1 MSYFTARFACARLNA
16 GSLRRRIESPPAPGA
31 PNGAEGS
38 MPFNPS
44 RVMRGKAALPPITA
58 KEADSDQFSQANRR
72 LYGRYRDHVCP
83 GPVRACLGEG
93 WWRRRRFAWFTRTRS
108 PPAPRFSGQ
117 FPSGPRSWKRLCRRP
132 QTSNQALR
140 QHRWLSSRAA
150 LQLDRPTKGRLRRCA
165 TVSRHVSGGA
175 LARLMRASSLGL
187 GHPTLSAQMWENYNH
202 L

>member
-1 MSYFTARFACARLNA
+1 MPGYRGRRIGGNNSQCVNYFTARSACARLNA
-16 GSLRRRIESPPAPGA
+16 GSLRRRIQSPPAPGA

-44 RVMRGKAALPPITA
+44 RVTRGKAALPPITA

-83 GPVRACLGEG
+83 GPVRTCLGEG

-117 FPSGPRSWKRLCRRP
+117 LPSGPRSWKRLCRRP

-140 QHRWLSSRAA
+140 QYRWLSSRAA
-150 LQLDRPTKGRLRRCA
+150 LQLDESPHRTSQR
-165 TVSRHVSGGA
+165 
-175 LARLMRASSLGL
+175 SS
-187 GHPTLSAQMWENYNH
+187 
-202 L
+202 